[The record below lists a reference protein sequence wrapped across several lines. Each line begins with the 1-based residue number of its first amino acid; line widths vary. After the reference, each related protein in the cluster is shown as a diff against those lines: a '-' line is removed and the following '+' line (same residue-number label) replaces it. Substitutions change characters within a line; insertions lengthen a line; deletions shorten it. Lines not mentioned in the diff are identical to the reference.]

1 MWTLQ
6 QPDLYAYAVH
16 DGAKRTKIAAFDLD
30 GTLIDSQTQ
39 SKFPKNP
46 DDWQLLPCAHK
57 LKRLYELGYDLVVFT
72 NQAHLGSGKI
82 KASDLLYKLE
92 NIKKATGVP
101 ISFYVSPNKDEHR
114 KPDTGMWREMAKQF
128 THIDKEQ
135 SFYVGDAAGRINLT
149 TGQKD
154 FSDSDRVFAK
164 NLSLQFYTPEQFI
177 QLDLDL

>member
-30 GTLIDSQTQ
+30 GTLISSKTR

-114 KPDTGMWREMAKQF
+114 KPTRECGARWPNSLRILTRNNLFMWATRLAEL
-128 THIDKEQ
+128 I
-135 SFYVGDAAGRINLT
+135 
-149 TGQKD
+149 
-154 FSDSDRVFAK
+154 
-164 NLSLQFYTPEQFI
+164 
-177 QLDLDL
+177 